1 MERQPSPYKANCVS
15 SWKSTNLTGLV
26 DDPAES
32 VEPNSKPKKNAIKYN
47 LAVRFNFIFL
57 MRFRWCPFKLASIY
71 ILIFIIYLKSNVN
84 GYASIV
90 VLSWIANASI
100 HCMWILMPWEM
111 SDLPTS
117 QDKLKHA
124 IWLWEVCTKK
134 VYYIIELKLLVKFIS

>member
-26 DDPAES
+26 DDPEES
-32 VEPNSKPKKNAIKYN
+32 VKPNSKPKKNAIQYN
-47 LAVRFNFIFL
+47 LAVRFNFIILVCFL
-57 MRFRWCPFKLASIY
+57 WCSFASID

-84 GYASIV
+84 GYASTV
-90 VLSWIANASI
+90 VLSWTVNASI

-124 IWLWEVCTKK
+124 ILLREVSAKK
-134 VYYIIELKLLVKFIS
+134 IYYIIKCSY